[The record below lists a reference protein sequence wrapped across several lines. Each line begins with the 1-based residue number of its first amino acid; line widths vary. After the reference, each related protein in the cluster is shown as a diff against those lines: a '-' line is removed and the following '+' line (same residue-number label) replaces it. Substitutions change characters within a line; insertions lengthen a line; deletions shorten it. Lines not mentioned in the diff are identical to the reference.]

1 MSTAS
6 PTLDPPARDETQARD
21 HHQEEGDKADSQA
34 DRYIPHTPAFPKDLS
49 GRPCDPPAPGPPRGR
64 HTHLTE
70 FELEGLQALVNKLEA
85 LPENKRCVPEG
96 LEDPQALLG
105 HIKVRVLSSTRGAT
119 TG

>member
-6 PTLDPPARDETQARD
+6 PTSDPPARDVDETRARD
-21 HHQEEGDKADSQA
+21 HQEGDKVDSQE
-34 DRYIPHTPAFPKDLS
+34 DRCIHTPAFPKDLS
-49 GRPCDPPAPGPPRGR
+49 RRPGDPAAPGPRGR

-105 HIKVRVLSSTRGAT
+105 HIKVRERPGRVPLPSD
-119 TG
+119 